1 MKGTGNYRKFEEL
14 SIKYHITTPK
24 IGHTLDIV
32 HKGDTSEANTWAS
45 NLKGRIIFLWDQPPD
60 IGVFWQI
67 SYTYIAKQ

>member
-32 HKGDTSEANTWAS
+32 HKSDTSEANT
-45 NLKGRIIFLWDQPPD
+45 
-60 IGVFWQI
+60 
-67 SYTYIAKQ
+67 